1 VQIGHRAQYGQYVE
15 DGALEV
21 RIANEKPLLPSGVGD
36 HTGGF
41 LEGGAATYTAA
52 EFKAHEMTYEAIKEE
67 EDDDDEEAESPLEKG
82 EVGLGDE
89 DEYDGERDSLKGK
102 GEVRRAYAE
111 ERQGGASSSSPV
123 VCAVIQ

>member
-1 VQIGHRAQYGQYVE
+1 MGRLRYV
-15 DGALEV
+15 
-21 RIANEKPLLPSGVGD
+21 NEKPLLPSGVGD

-52 EFKAHEMTYEAIKEE
+52 EFEAHEMTYEDIKEE
-67 EDDDDEEAESPLEKG
+67 EHDDEEEEESPLEKG
-82 EVGLGDE
+82 GVGTGDE
-89 DEYDGERDSLKGK
+89 DEHDGERDSPKGK

-123 VCAVIQ
+123 VCAV